1 MIEIEQK
8 DIAEIHLGLM
18 DENFDKAVV
27 LVDEN

>member
-8 DIAEIHLGLM
+8 DIAEIHLELM
-18 DENFDKAVV
+18 DINFDKDVV